1 MEENELEE
9 ARKAA
14 ELATECLDDIEENDS
29 QDDEDEAAK
38 LLRKKR
44 GQRRKLP
51 RKNGKCKYR
60 LRRKMRRK

>member
-29 QDDEDEAAK
+29 QYDEDEAAK
-38 LLRKKR
+38 LLRKKKR
-44 GQRRKLP
+44 AEK
-51 RKNGKCKYR
+51 KAA
-60 LRRKMRRK
+60 